1 MKDFALGLALKQR
14 WNATV
19 NRLFRRRLLKQIS
32 GSDLFPYP
40 KMLLDD
46 NRLGTSADDG
56 NRLGTNCYHHKH
68 PNLNLTLNL
77 SPNLNFSSNGFLGY
91 GNKTL
96 PNFQRCRNYNSKK
109 TPNFPLKT
117 RYLLPHTSKSLY
129 ICCCFFFCLF
139 FMLKNFKTERKS
151 HCAILIS
158 QTFQDEE
165 PGVSSKL
172 LLLFR
177 RNTLPSAF
185 RRGRGES
192 DTLRSFFFLSA
203 SR

>member
-68 PNLNLTLNL
+68 PNLNLTLTPNL
-77 SPNLNFSSNGFLGY
+77 TPNLNFSSNGFLIY

-109 TPNFPLKT
+109 
-117 RYLLPHTSKSLY
+117 H
-129 ICCCFFFCLF
+129 
-139 FMLKNFKTERKS
+139 
-151 HCAILIS
+151 
-158 QTFQDEE
+158 QTFRWKRDTYCHTRQN
-165 PGVSSKL
+165 
-172 LLLFR
+172 LFI
-177 RNTLPSAF
+177 F
-185 RRGRGES
+185 VVV
-192 DTLRSFFFLSA
+192 SFFVFFSC
-203 SR
+203 SRISKPEEKVTVLFSSHKPFRMKSQV